1 MSKPIIEVI
10 NISKKFS
17 IGQKSSDIRHS
28 ISNFLAFNHNKKPEI
43 WALKDVSFEVQ
54 EGEVFG
60 LIGPN
65 GSGKSTLLKILSR
78 ITYPTSGKAILRGR
92 VSSLLEVGTGFHN
105 ELTGRENIYL
115 NGSILGMKR
124 AEIRQK
130 FDEIVDFSG
139 IEQFIDTPVKHYSSG
154 MYVRLAFSV
163 AAHLEPE
170 ILLVDEVLS
179 VGDLEFRQKSMGK
192 MNEVAKQGR
201 TVIFVSHNLDAIES
215 MCSSGTYLE
224 RGILRTNSKISE
236 VVNAYKNLNFI
247 PESYVVEENVNED
260 FKIEEIIIYDS
271 QNKNT
276 NVFSSGEDI
285 KIVLKIH
292 SLFQLDRIN
301 LRIEFK
307 DEDGRFLFVCN
318 NYLSGTVFRLNI
330 GNNAFE
336 CLLPKIPLNI
346 GVYYLDFSIGHK
358 GQIIHL
364 KKNALKFEVI
374 FGDFYNSGNL
384 PPADK
389 KILINFRWDENQNF
403 L

>member
-28 ISNFLAFNHNKKPEI
+28 IDKFLSFKHNKKPEI
-43 WALKDVSFEVQ
+43 WALKDVSFEVY

-105 ELTGRENIYL
+105 ELTGSENIYL

-124 AEIRQK
+124 AEIKQK

-201 TVIFVSHNLDAIES
+201 TVIFVSHNLEAIES
-215 MCSSGTYLE
+215 LCTKGMYMESGELKMFGYTFDIVKEYKNESGISDKLIKIDKFNQNIKTIKINFFDSFGQNSSLISSG
-224 RGILRTNSKISE
+224 S
-236 VVNAYKNLNFI
+236 
-247 PESYVVEENVNED
+247 NVNIEIEVEANIYLKGFVVKIM
-260 FKIEEIIIYDS
+260 FK
-271 QNKNT
+271 
-276 NVFSSGEDI
+276 DI
-285 KIVLKIH
+285 KG
-292 SLFQLDRIN
+292 N
-301 LRIEFK
+301 LLTE
-307 DEDGRFLFVCN
+307 CN
-318 NYLSGTVFRLNI
+318 NYLT
-330 GNNAFE
+330 GNNFE
-336 CLLPKIPLNI
+336 LLKGINKVICMIKKIPLNKGKYFI
-346 GVYYLDFSIGHK
+346 DIIISHK
-358 GQIIHL
+358 GKQMYGVKNIKQIEITEG
-364 KKNALKFEVI
+364 KFYPTNNFPDQI
-374 FGDFYNSGNL
+374 FS
-384 PPADK
+384 
-389 KILINFRWDENQNF
+389 F
-403 L
+403 LFDYKWSRIE

>member
-201 TVIFVSHNLDAIES
+201 TVIFVSHNLDAV
-215 MCSSGTYLE
+215 GTLCNQGMHLNLGQLIKIADISEIIKAY
-224 RGILRTNSKISE
+224 NSKYKIASPSVENIQQIYEELWIDKFEIKDSLGNISNIFSCGDNLTIE
-236 VVNAYKNLNFI
+236 IIIISTFVLKEINFRCDIYDKNLNSKFTI
-247 PESYVVEENVNED
+247 NSYFTGKTYNLKKGIN
-260 FKIEEIIIYDS
+260 KI
-271 QNKNT
+271 K
-276 NVFSSGEDI
+276 
-285 KIVLKIH
+285 
-292 SLFQLDRIN
+292 
-301 LRIEFK
+301 
-307 DEDGRFLFVCN
+307 FLIF
-318 NYLSGTVFRLNI
+318 
-330 GNNAFE
+330 
-336 CLLPKIPLNI
+336 KIPLNI
-346 GVYYLDFSIGHK
+346 NNYVIDFGIAK
-358 GQIIHL
+358 
-364 KKNALKFEVI
+364 
-374 FGDFYNSGNL
+374 SGNF
-384 PPADK
+384 
-389 KILINFRWDENQNF
+389 IYFFQSINFFEIVQGNF
-403 L
+403 YKSNNLPKNEFPFLIDHDFKIV

>member
-201 TVIFVSHNLDAIES
+201 TVIFVSHNLDAIQNICSIGMFLDLGKINKVGDINNVVKTYSSSSVLVENETNS
-215 MCSSGTYLE
+215 ETENTDLIIEEFEIFDSLDKKTNIISSGDNIRIALT
-224 RGILRTNSKISE
+224 INSI
-236 VVNAYKNLNFI
+236 
-247 PESYVVEENVNED
+247 
-260 FKIEEIIIYDS
+260 
-271 QNKNT
+271 
-276 NVFSSGEDI
+276 
-285 KIVLKIH
+285 
-292 SLFQLDRIN
+292 FQINRIN
-301 LRIEFK
+301 LKLEFK
-307 DEDGRFLFVCN
+307 DDKGNVLFICN
-318 NYLSGTVFRLNI
+318 NFLLGNTFSLIKGLNT
-330 GNNAFE
+330 FS
-336 CLLPKIPLNI
+336 CLIPRIPLNI
-346 GVYYLDFSIGHK
+346 GRYHIDFSISHK
-358 GQIIHL
+358 VYVIYLRRKIMEFEII
-364 KKNALKFEVI
+364 
-374 FGDFYNSGNL
+374 SGNFYKSGHL
-384 PPADK
+384 PTNDK
-389 KILINFRWDENQNF
+389 KLLINYEWK
-403 L
+403 